1 MCCAVTT
8 HPAPPGDTRKSAVAD
23 HQALCSGVLLA
34 FCLHA
39 GARRFYQLLELSETD
54 LVSAVQ
60 AGLEARGAR
69 RQQRAVAAAAAA
81 GGGAAGGGAAGG
93 GAAEGGG
100 AGRSFLRLSA
110 DDYRSLF
117 LVHTALRPSGSA
129 GAMQQCERL
138 FVSAC

>member
-1 MCCAVTT
+1 
-8 HPAPPGDTRKSAVAD
+8 
-23 HQALCSGVLLA
+23 VLLA

-81 GGGAAGGGAAGG
+81 GGGAA
-93 GAAEGGG
+93 EGNG